1 MEKTLILLK
10 PDALQRGLIGEITHR
25 FEAKGLKLVGLK
37 MISVDDTLLEV
48 HYAHIKVKPF
58 FEGMK
63 SYMKSSPIV
72 CMVWEGLEAV
82 LQVRTL
88 VGALH
93 PKDSVPGTIRA
104 DFAMTLPS
112 NLVHAS
118 VTVKEAGEE
127 VARFFKED
135 EIFDYQRPFDANIYA
150 EDERS

>member
-1 MEKTLILLK
+1 MILLK

-25 FEAKGLKLVGLK
+25 FERKGLKLVGMK

-48 HYAHIKVKPF
+48 HYAHIKDKPF

-63 SYMKSSPIV
+63 NYMKSSPIV
-72 CMVWEGLEAV
+72 CMVWEGLESV

-93 PKDSVPGTIRA
+93 PKDSVPGSIRA

-112 NLVHAS
+112 NLIHAS
-118 VTVKEAGEE
+118 ATVEEAKVEIE
-127 VARFFKED
+127 RFFEEG
-135 EIFDYQRPFDANIYA
+135 EIFDYQRPFDTNIYA
-150 EDERS
+150 ED